1 MIKLGSPYMP
11 IFAIFAAV
19 LAGTASPAQAIP
31 VFAHRYGVSCTA
43 CHTIVP
49 ELNGFGRAF
58 RDAGYRWPASVP
70 LHGTLP
76 VATKINLAYSSA
88 KDPAGLPKAIVDEV
102 EFLTFGP
109 LRTHF
114 SYRFEQY
121 WLDGGTIGRTRD
133 AYIEYASDPGSALHG
148 GAAPVLEIQAGQ
160 FTLPLPN
167 DPETMRP
174 TENHYAVFDQTVG
187 ENPFD
192 LFNDGL
198 GLNVGYGNRS
208 ASINVLALEGRDPQ
222 SGLPATGTDSM
233 FAAHLGPAAL
243 SFWGYLYEGTRG
255 LGSVPDR
262 FVRRG
267 VAATSVEGRSQTSL
281 LLQTGDDSSAFGT
294 GAAAASS
301 GGFFQ
306 EEWMFGS
313 RWIGTARYD
322 GVNGP
327 SGFLRSATLSLS
339 YRPFNAARL
348 TVEDVYQ
355 TRPQTMHTLNAA
367 YLFAF

>member
-1 MIKLGSPYMP
+1 MIKLGIPY
-11 IFAIFAAV
+11 IRILAVAAAV
-19 LAGTASPAQAIP
+19 LAATASRAQAIP

-88 KDPAGLPKAIVDEV
+88 KDPSGLPKAIVDEV
-102 EFLTFGP
+102 EFLTFGS
-109 LRTHF
+109 LRKHC

-133 AYIEYASDPGSALHG
+133 AYIECASDPGSALHG
-148 GAAPVLEIQAGQ
+148 GAAPVLVIQAGE
-160 FTLPLPN
+160 FTLPLPD

-174 TENHYAVFDQTVG
+174 TQNHYAVFDQTVG

-198 GLNVGYGNRS
+198 GINVSYGNRY
-208 ASINVLALEGRDPQ
+208 ACVNAVALEGRDPQ

-233 FAAHLGPAAL
+233 FVAHAGAAAL
-243 SFWGYLYEGTRG
+243 SFWGYLYKGTRE

-267 VAATSVEGRSQTSL
+267 VAATSVDGRSQASL
-281 LLQTGDDSSAFGT
+281 LLQTGDDGSAFGT

-306 EEWMFGS
+306 EEWLFGS

-327 SGFLRSATLSLS
+327 SGFLRSTTLSLS

-355 TRPQTMHTLNAA
+355 TRPQTMHALNAA